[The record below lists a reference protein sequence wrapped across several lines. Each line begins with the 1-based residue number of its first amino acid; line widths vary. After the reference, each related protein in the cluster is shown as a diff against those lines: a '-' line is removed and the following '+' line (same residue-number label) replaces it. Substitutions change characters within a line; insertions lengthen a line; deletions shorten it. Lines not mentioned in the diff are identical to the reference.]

1 MNIFQLDANTTAQVW
16 PAIKHNITPKNDD
29 IMPCLEVP
37 WVREDLPVPC
47 PCWNF
52 PCLRPHRLGFQPQV
66 DLENRC
72 PFWCVQGEKTYSKGF
87 IWFIIF
93 DYLTIWGYWYK
104 RPFWA
109 RVSTEITRMSTY
121 SFVSLWQ
128 ASVKKWQRPCEV
140 GNLAQLHNSLNLD
153 AGKCWKKWNTS
164 FVAFLIWAALRLY
177 LPLTYVFAVSR
188 GTFTSS
194 Y

>member
-1 MNIFQLDANTTAQVW
+1 MKYSKNIQMRKNFTVFLLAFSEHFPTGC
-16 PAIKHNITPKNDD
+16 KHNRSSMASHKAQYHPKKW
-29 IMPCLEVP
+29 LP

-66 DLENRC
+66 DMENRC
-72 PFWCVQGEKTYSKGF
+72 PFWCVQAGKKPKGF

-93 DYLTIWGYWYK
+93 DYLTIWGYWYN

-109 RVSTEITRMSTY
+109 RVSTEITRISTD

-128 ASVKKWQRPCEV
+128 ASLKKWQRPCEV

-153 AGKCWKKWNTS
+153 AGKCWQKWNTS
-164 FVAFLIWAALRLY
+164 FVAFLIWAALRVLFT
-177 LPLTYVFAVSR
+177 LT
-188 GTFTSS
+188 
-194 Y
+194 